1 MKFYKKSTLNLS
13 KKDIHEIIYLKNTHW
28 KFGYS
33 GIGVF
38 QCGLIERNWKRSWK
52 ATCTRTQ

>member
-1 MKFYKKSTLNLS
+1 MKFYKKSTLKLS

-33 GIGVF
+33 SQF
-38 QCGLIERNWKRSWK
+38 NWFKTKQMFLK
-52 ATCTRTQ
+52 AITFF